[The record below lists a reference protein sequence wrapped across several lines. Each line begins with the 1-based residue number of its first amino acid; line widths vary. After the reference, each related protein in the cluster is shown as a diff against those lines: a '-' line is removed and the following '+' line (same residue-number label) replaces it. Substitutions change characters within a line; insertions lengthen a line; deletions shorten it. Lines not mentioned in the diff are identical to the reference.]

1 MKNFSK
7 ALAWLTASE
16 IIFNLAGYVVQSAVG
31 RILGPADY
39 GRYGIIVTLT
49 TMIIILIGNG
59 IPTAMSKYL
68 AEIIE
73 SDPAQILGIK
83 RKAIRLQVILMSIVT
98 VVFFLA
104 SPLIA
109 WLLHDPSL
117 TPLFRLSSL
126 IIPAF
131 AAASFYFYYYTGLH
145 FFRLQAILKTTRG
158 LARIVF
164 IIGLAYFF
172 GVEGAVSGY
181 IAAPLFIFAVALTC
195 DIFVT
200 HKYFPATKAGGA
212 KPIEFSGKKILLYAW
227 PLTLFLLF
235 YELITT
241 IDLYLVKVLLRSDY
255 QAGLYNAAITVGRI
269 PYYLFYAL
277 TIIILP
283 AISKT
288 TAERNREETE
298 NIVNKSMRLLV
309 LLLFPMVILLIA
321 YAPQTIDF
329 IYGAKYAAAAVPMRV
344 FSLGVGF
351 LTVFYV
357 LSFALNGAGLV
368 KIPMK
373 LAFYGL
379 IGSVALNFLLI
390 PRFGLVGAAT
400 ATTIASFVLMAL
412 ILIATKR
419 HFKVSVSSRTVFRSL
434 LASALVFLLTLVLP
448 DRHLLF
454 ILSGGALFLGYF
466 AFLAVLGEITEH
478 DVAPIRRFIGRK
490 SLTTAGIDLP

>member
-68 AEIIE
+68 AEIME

-83 RKAIRLQVILMSIVT
+83 RKAIRLQVMLMTGVT
-98 VVFFLA
+98 VIFFLA
-104 SPLIA
+104 SPRMA

-117 TPLFRLSSL
+117 APLFRLSSL

-158 LARIVF
+158 LARIAF
-164 IIGLAYFF
+164 IIGLAYLF
-172 GVEGAVSGY
+172 GVKGAVSGY
-181 IAAPLFIFAVALTC
+181 IAAPLFVFAVALIA

-200 HKYFPATKAGGA
+200 HRYFPATKAS
-212 KPIEFSGKKILLYAW
+212 KSEPIEFSGKKILLYAW

-241 IDLYLVKVLLRSDY
+241 VDLYLVKALLRSDY

-277 TIIILP
+277 TIILLP

-288 TAERNREETE
+288 TAERNRAETE

-309 LLLFPMVILLIA
+309 LILFPMVVLLIA
-321 YAPQTIDF
+321 YTPQTLDF
-329 IYGAKYAAAAVPMRV
+329 IYGAKYAAAAAPMRI

-357 LSFALNGAGLV
+357 LAFALNGAGLV
-368 KIPMK
+368 RIPMK
-373 LAFYGL
+373 LSLYGL
-379 IGSVALNFLLI
+379 IGSVALNLLLI
-390 PRFGLVGAAT
+390 PRFGLVGAAG
-400 ATTIASFVLMAL
+400 ATTLVSFVLMIG
-412 ILIATKR
+412 ILIATEF
-419 HFKVSVSSRTVFRSL
+419 HFKVSVSSATVSRSL
-434 LASALVFLLTLVLP
+434 LASLLVFLLTLVLP

-454 ILSGGALFLGYF
+454 MLSGGALFLGYF
-466 AFLAVLGEITEH
+466 AFLALLGEITEH
-478 DVAPIRRFIGRK
+478 DIAPILRLLGKKKIAIP
-490 SLTTAGIDLP
+490 LD